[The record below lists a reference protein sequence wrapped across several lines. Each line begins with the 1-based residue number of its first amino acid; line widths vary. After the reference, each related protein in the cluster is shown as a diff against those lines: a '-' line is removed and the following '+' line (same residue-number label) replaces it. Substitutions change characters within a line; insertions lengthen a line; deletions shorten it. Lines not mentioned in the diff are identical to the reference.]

1 MSQDPL
7 EDSIEVVRQALG
19 FAQPTAFSHRV
30 TVITGLEAPAVIEAL
45 GHYLFEAGI
54 AHSVRTNLAI
64 ARDLFEV
71 NVAFANAFHE
81 EAVRLLGA
89 DNNIDEKRRTTL
101 RDPWIAEGIGHL
113 LLLLSRKSPPLAP
126 PGQLQVLTQIHAD
139 VHSHGLDLVGIHV
152 EGEGL
157 GLTIGEVKASDL
169 NISAHV
175 TETARLFDEVEN
187 GLREGDV
194 RSQVQMLRDSLTPEH
209 QKLITPAFWRV
220 RRVFFPILG
229 YAQASKFEPT
239 NDRPT
244 FAALA
249 CGADRIRLF
258 SMPLVNHKEFFDQV
272 ADRIRFEAS
281 GLATRA
287 A

>member
-1 MSQDPL
+1 MPRAGLLHGGSGGPGA
-7 EDSIEVVRQALG
+7 R
-19 FAQPTAFSHRV
+19 QPTLAGKTRPI
-30 TVITGLEAPAVIEAL
+30 ITGLEAPAVIEAL

-126 PGQLQVLTQIHAD
+126 PGPLQVLTQIHAD
-139 VHSHGLDLVGIHV
+139 VHSHGLDLV
-152 EGEGL
+152 
-157 GLTIGEVKASDL
+157 
-169 NISAHV
+169 
-175 TETARLFDEVEN
+175 
-187 GLREGDV
+187 
-194 RSQVQMLRDSLTPEH
+194 
-209 QKLITPAFWRV
+209 WRV

-229 YAQASKFEPT
+229 YAQAAGFEPT

-244 FAALA
+244 FAALS

-272 ADRIRFEAS
+272 ADRIRFEATPAPGS
-281 GLATRA
+281 FSNACPRCTSSLPPTLAECFRPHFSTFRGC
-287 A
+287 